1 MSTIADMT
9 NDPLTVEEL
18 RRQVNEVL
26 AKYQMTLDDFLKS
39 DIDDLDSVELR
50 DLWLMVKGVLRPVA

>member
-1 MSTIADMT
+1 MNTIANMT